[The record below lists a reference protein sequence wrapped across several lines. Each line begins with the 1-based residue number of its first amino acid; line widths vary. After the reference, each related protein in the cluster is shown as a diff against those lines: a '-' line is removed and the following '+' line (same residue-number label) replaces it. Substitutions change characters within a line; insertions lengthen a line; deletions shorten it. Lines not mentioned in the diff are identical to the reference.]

1 MSGAHL
7 GEVNVELAVSEDR
20 LVSSMEIAERW
31 RELTGEIPDAVKLD
45 FSSSLMSTGDDIN
58 IQLTGSDFD
67 ELRQVATEVK
77 DALHRYPGVYD
88 IADSFRAGKREVK
101 LKIKPEAEVLNL
113 SQMNLA
119 RQVRQAFYGEEAQ
132 RIQRGRDD
140 IRIMV
145 RYPREQ
151 RMSLGDLEN
160 MRIRAPGGI
169 EVPFSTVAEAEIG
182 RGYSTIDRV
191 DRRRAINVTAKVD
204 SSKANE
210 NEVIAQLVG
219 NELPEILALHPGIL
233 YSLEGEQREQQDTIA
248 FLTQGFVVALLGMFA
263 LLAIPLRSYIQPLLI
278 MSAIP
283 FGLVGAVIGHLIHG
297 MDLTILSGFGVVAL
311 AGVVVNDSLIL
322 VDYINRNRRRGVRLR
337 DVIREAGMARFR
349 PILLTSMTT
358 FAGLTPLMLEKSLQ
372 ARFMIPMAIS
382 LAYGVVFATFITMVL
397 IPAEY
402 RILEDLK
409 RIYYRL
415 SGKEPEEDRE
425 ISAEGAFEAYLQR
438 GK

>member
-1 MSGAHL
+1 
-7 GEVNVELAVSEDR
+7 
-20 LVSSMEIAERW
+20 MEIAERW
-31 RELTGEIPDAVKLD
+31 RELTGEIPDAVQLD
-45 FSSSLMSTGDDIN
+45 FSSSLMSTGDAIN
-58 IQLTGSDFD
+58 IQLTGSDFV
-67 ELRQVATEVK
+67 ELRQVATELK
-77 DALHRYPGVYD
+77 DVLHTYPGVYD

-101 LKIKPEAEVLNL
+101 LKIKSEAEVLNL
-113 SQMNLA
+113 SQINLA

-151 RMSLGDLEN
+151 RISLGDLEN

-210 NEVIAQLVG
+210 NEVIAQLTE
-219 NELPEILALHPGIL
+219 NELPEILALHPAIL
-233 YSLEGEQREQQDTIA
+233 YSLEGEQREQQDTIKSLSRGFA
-248 FLTQGFVVALLGMFA
+248 FALLGMFA

-283 FGLVGAVIGHLIHG
+283 FGLVGAVIGHIIHG

-322 VDYINRNRRRGVRLR
+322 VDYINRHRRHGVRLR
-337 DVIREAGMARFR
+337 EVIREAGLARFR

-358 FAGLTPLMLEKSLQ
+358 FAGLTPLMLETSLQ
-372 ARFMIPMAIS
+372 AKFMIPMAIS

-402 RILEDLK
+402 RILEDFR
-409 RIYYRL
+409 RIFYRL
-415 SGKEPEEDRE
+415 IGKVPEEDRE
-425 ISAEGAFEAYLQR
+425 TPPAGAAEAYLKR
-438 GK
+438 SKNRI